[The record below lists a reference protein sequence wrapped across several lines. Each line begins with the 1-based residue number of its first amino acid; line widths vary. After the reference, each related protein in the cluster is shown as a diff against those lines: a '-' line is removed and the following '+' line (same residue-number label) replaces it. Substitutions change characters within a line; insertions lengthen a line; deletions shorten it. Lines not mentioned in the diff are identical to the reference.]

1 MALRRTGSAGM
12 TGGSGAAV
20 RALLLFPAFL
30 ALILSFPAGARA
42 SDSDTVLAGSGI
54 QYPGG
59 FDPDTV
65 GEIRGRASGYSTPD
79 KGPVFFRLSTERESY
94 TVLASPP
101 WYWKD
106 MKADLPDGSD
116 VRVRGSKTLGKDMVL
131 YVIAQEV
138 QLLPSGKSWVFRD
151 GDGYPLWKGRKG
163 VATGSG
169 MGGASPMRRGGG
181 GGVGGGPGGPGG
193 RRR

>member
-1 MALRRTGSAGM
+1 MALRRTGSAGR

-30 ALILSFPAGARA
+30 ALILSFPAGAHA
-42 SDSDTVLAGSGI
+42 ADPDTVLAGSGI
-54 QYPGG
+54 RYPGG

-65 GEIRGRASGYSTPD
+65 GEIRGRVSGSSTPD
-79 KGPVFFRLSTERESY
+79 EGPVSFRLSTGQESY
-94 TVLASPP
+94 IILASPP

-106 MKADLPDGSD
+106 IKVDLPDGFEA
-116 VRVRGSKTLGKDMVL
+116 RVRGSKTLGKDMAL

-138 QLLPSGKSWVFRD
+138 QLLSSGKTWSFRD
-151 GDGYPLWKGRKG
+151 GDGYPLWKGRQG
-163 VATGSG
+163 VAAGSG

-181 GGVGGGPGGPGG
+181 GGIGGGPGGPGG